1 MAIKEYKKG
10 VKVQLSTNFKSTEF
24 DCNGKGCCSK
34 TLTDT
39 KLVEHLQAIRD
50 HFDKPVKIHSS
61 YRCEIHNPK
70 VGGVKSSLHIKGMAA
85 DIKVEGVEPAEVAK
99 YAENIGVKGI
109 GLYDTSKDGH
119 FVHIDTRD
127 KKGFWFG
134 HAQEKRTTFGGAP
147 AGNKPAVNNTVLAWQ
162 KAAIADGFTLK
173 SGADG
178 IWGKE
183 CEAVAKEAV
192 CKKRLTYKYKN
203 LTKIVQAAVDV
214 KVDGK
219 FGNDTKKAVT
229 EWQKRFGLV
238 ADGCVGINTWKKIL
252 NI

>member
-10 VKVQLSTNFKSTEF
+10 VKVQLSTNFQSTEF

-39 KLVEHLQAIRD
+39 KLVEYLQAIRD
-50 HFDKPVKIHSS
+50 HFGKPVKISSS

-85 DIKVEGVEPAEVAK
+85 DIKVEGVEPAEIAK
-99 YAENIGVKGI
+99 YAESIGVKGI

-119 FVHIDTRD
+119 FVHIDTRA
-127 KKGFWFG
+127 KKAFWYG
-134 HAQEKRTTFGGAP
+134 RNELYRSTF
-147 AGNKPAVNNTVLAWQ
+147 KETAVNEKVLEWQ

-183 CEAVAKEAV
+183 CEAVAEKAI

-203 LTKIVQAAVDV
+203 LTKIVQNAVGV
-214 KVDGK
+214 KADGK
-219 FGNDTKKAVT
+219 FGADTKKAVI
-229 EWQKRFGLV
+229 EWQSRCGLV
-238 ADGCVGINTWKKIL
+238 ADGCVGKNTWKRIL
-252 NI
+252 GV